1 MPNTPRRPLP
11 AVLLNF
17 MLFDAEAWARRRRG
31 GRDAFIHRMTSFGW
45 LALALVLLSLVLR
58 ARHTGVPIT
67 SLFDAQTTT
76 IVALC
81 AILPIVLRVLA
92 PLEWRL
98 LETRY
103 AQELAKLQ
111 SSFGSGPRP
120 VTQ

>member
-1 MPNTPRRPLP
+1 MPNTHRRPLP
-11 AVLLNF
+11 AVLLSF

-31 GRDAFIHRMTSFGW
+31 GRDAFVRRMTSAGW
-45 LALALVLLSLVLR
+45 LALAVVLLSLVLR

-67 SLFDAQTTT
+67 TLFDAQTVTV
-76 IVALC
+76 VALC
-81 AILPIVLRVLA
+81 AILPILLRVLA

-111 SSFGSGPRP
+111 AALDSSPQR

>member
-1 MPNTPRRPLP
+1 MPNTRRRPLS

-31 GRDAFIHRMTSFGW
+31 GRDAFVRRMTSVGW

-58 ARHTGVPIT
+58 ARHTGVPLT
-67 SLFDAQTTT
+67 SLFDAPTTT

-81 AILPIVLRVLA
+81 AILPILLRLLA

-111 SSFGSGPRP
+111 AGFGTGPRP

>member
-1 MPNTPRRPLP
+1 MPNTRRRPLP

-31 GRDAFIHRMTSFGW
+31 GRDAFVRRMTSVGW

-58 ARHTGVPIT
+58 ARHLGVPLT

-81 AILPIVLRVLA
+81 AILPILLRLLA

-111 SSFGSGPRP
+111 VGFGTGPRP

>member
-1 MPNTPRRPLP
+1 MPNDRRRPLP

-31 GRDAFIHRMTSFGW
+31 GRDAFVRRMTSAGW

-58 ARHTGVPIT
+58 ARHLGVPIT
-67 SLFDAQTTT
+67 ALFTAQTTVM
-76 IVALC
+76 VALC
-81 AILPIVLRVLA
+81 AILPFLLRLLA

-103 AQELAKLQ
+103 AQELARLH
-111 SSFGSGPRP
+111 SGFGSGPRP
-120 VTQ
+120 LTQ